1 MCGHGQKH
9 ARALCGCTRGW
20 AAVSQPYQNNPF
32 FLKYRNMGARSQN
45 AFIPGRLLFK
55 LGFIRARFCE
65 RQVTKRFYCFY
76 SVPPRTRLQLHL
88 DRVSSPTLCWES
100 SLVFQQTST
109 IDRVTSRAAN
119 ARAMPQCLL
128 AGSRIG
134 FSHPHLAAHASCS
147 LVVPC
152 KPDLRCTVNTTY

>member
-1 MCGHGQKH
+1 MDT
-9 ARALCGCTRGW
+9 ARNTRGRFV
-20 AAVSQPYQNNPF
+20 AVRGGGPQSANLIQPIF
-32 FLKYRNMGARSQN
+32 FKYRNMGARSQN
-45 AFIPGRLLFK
+45 ACIPGRLLFK

-88 DRVSSPTLCWES
+88 DRVSSPTLCSES

-119 ARAMPQCLL
+119 ARAMPQCLPRGL
-128 AGSRIG
+128 AYWLLTRTVR
-134 FSHPHLAAHASCS
+134 LVRRVASSC
-147 LVVPC
+147 PAN
-152 KPDLRCTVNTTY
+152 PTFDAQ

>member
-1 MCGHGQKH
+1 MWTRPET
-9 ARALCGCTRGW
+9 RAGALWLYAGVGR
-20 AAVSQPYQNNPF
+20 SQPTLSAHF
-32 FLKYRNMGARSQN
+32 FKYRNMGARSQN

-65 RQVTKRFYCFY
+65 RQVTKRFY

-134 FSHPHLAAHASCS
+134 FSPAPCGSC
-147 LVVPC
+147 VV
-152 KPDLRCTVNTTY
+152 